1 MDFLAVTSWGAYP
14 TPTPS
19 GAKRAICAV
28 SYGLLVIAPSAIPP
42 TFRRFGTTTRSI
54 VKG

>member
-1 MDFLAVTSWGAYP
+1 MDFLAVVSLGSHP

-28 SYGLLVIAPSAIPP
+28 SYGLLVTAPSAAPP
-42 TFRRFGTTTRSI
+42 TFRRFGLSTRI
-54 VKG
+54 IIKV